1 MKRILFSTIC
11 VCIALTSFNQI
22 PEKIDRG
29 VVALTV
35 EENSIYVGWR
45 LLLDD
50 PEDAGFNIYR
60 KDIGFGDYEKV
71 NAEPVNGSEIIR
83 SGQ

>member
-1 MKRILFSTIC
+1 M
-11 VCIALTSFNQI
+11 
-22 PEKIDRG
+22 
-29 VVALTV
+29 ALTV

-71 NAEPVNGSEIIR
+71 NAEPVKGSTNYLDKGTTP
-83 SGQ
+83 GQGYNDKVTLVKGRQEKESPGEA